1 MGREEGND
9 WMRVPCHH
17 SVPCWRGLYSCDHTM
32 MDGHVP
38 FHFFIYCLS
47 ADWPKQEIVQWTN
60 YVENFRRC
68 SISFFV
74 DMDCLL
80 QKTNMER
87 RLASQSEHVLKLIKF
102 IWSIYK
108 RVDLQNLPR
117 KRKKTH
123 SLLHPFLWHFL
134 WLHYTAIFYYFSS

>member
-1 MGREEGND
+1 MNEGDLSPLCPVLTWSLLLWPHND
-9 WMRVPCHH
+9 GW
-17 SVPCWRGLYSCDHTM
+17 SCTFSLLHPL
-32 MDGHVP
+32 H
-38 FHFFIYCLS
+38 CLS

-68 SISFFV
+68 SISFLV

-80 QKTNMER
+80 QKTNTER
-87 RLASQSEHVLKLIKF
+87 RLASQSKHVLKLIKF